1 MTIRKEIS
9 DSELSLLIKGGDVDA
24 YEMLFIRYYERA
36 YKFIAIIVGSKE
48 VAEDLAQDVFL
59 RIWLGRERLDEN
71 RSLKNL
77 IFVMSRN
84 AALNYVNAKSSSG
97 LSLES
102 LSDDSHPDTKGTDD
116 RAIYHDMSATLKG
129 AISSLPQKRQQV
141 FRMSRIDHMSNER
154 IAKKMGISVRTV
166 EKHIELALKEI
177 RSTTN

>member
-1 MTIRKEIS
+1 
-9 DSELSLLIKGGDVDA
+9 
-24 YEMLFIRYYERA
+24 MLFIRYYERA
-36 YKFIAIIVGSKE
+36 YKFIAIIVGSRQ

-59 RIWLGRERLDEN
+59 RIWLGREKLDEKK
-71 RSLKNL
+71 SLKNL

-102 LSDDSHPDTKGTDD
+102 LSDESYPETKGTDE
-116 RAIYHDMSATLKG
+116 RAMYHDMSATLMG

-141 FRMSRIDHMSNER
+141 FRMSRINQMSNEQ
-154 IAKKMGISVRTV
+154 IAQQMGISVRTV

-177 RSTTN
+177 RKTTN